1 MLLPRLRL
9 RADLDLAFMAPEAT
23 TGNAA
28 RQFPFVK
35 LEEVADG
42 VLLGDY
48 FYVGR
53 AAKVQQ
59 RVPLVRTTEIIG
71 VVEKPRRLYVLTDQL
86 PQWMGTPVFNPE
98 GRVLG
103 ITLQHFANG
112 QRSGLIVLPAEDIAE
127 MAKQASAAQAA
138 TAKSG
143 E

>member
-1 MLLPRLRL
+1 MPTSILRS
-9 RADLDLAFMAPEAT
+9 APEQHGGKCRAPVPVRE
-23 TGNAA
+23 AH
-28 RQFPFVK
+28 
-35 LEEVADG
+35 EVAG
-42 VLLGDY
+42 VLGDY

-53 AAKVQQ
+53 AAKIQQ

-71 VVEKPRRLYVLTDQL
+71 VVEKPRRFYVLTEQL
-86 PQWMGTPVFNPE
+86 AQWMGTPVFNAQ

-127 MAKQASAAQAA
+127 MAKQATAAQAA

-143 E
+143 G